1 MFEQLFG
8 SKTRAKLIKLFL
20 ENPDK
25 AFYVRELTR
34 MTNSMINS
42 VRRELQILKKMD
54 IIYVEEE
61 MIKKNIKEL
70 NLPQG
75 LNTKKFFKLNK
86 KNVFHKE
93 LRNIFEK
100 NNLVKEKK
108 LADEFDFEGIYLVVL
123 AGAFIDEN
131 GSTDA
136 LIVAD
141 LNREK
146 LMPVIEKLKKRVNK
160 EINYTI
166 FDPEEY
172 FLRRDIKDRFLHSI
186 LDNSNKITVL
196 DKLKK
201 LNNS

>member
-123 AGAFIDEN
+123 TGAFIDEN

-136 LIVAD
+136 LIVSD

-172 FLRRDIKDRFLHSI
+172 SLRIDIKDRFLHSI